1 MAIRETVRVTSSD
14 ELKDIIEKEYEAH
27 KTAAIIDLNF
37 IDVSNLTKL
46 RLPLLHKF
54 NGYLDI
60 SNWDVSNVVSMEG
73 LFALANFSTDLSKCD
88 VSNVECMNRMFNRL
102 KGRISG
108 LRNWNVSKVK
118 DMSYMFKNAEFVPDE
133 IADWDLSNVNDM
145 KGMFKGATFGG
156 DISNWDVCNVR
167 TMASMFED
175 CKGFLEENKLKSVEL
190 SKWNVSRVVDFSR
203 MFKNANSDFDVSKW
217 KIDSAVNFFDTGLD
231 CNEGFDFIKEQL
243 NQKKTIDLNE
253 TDELE
258 KLKGYVLIG

>member
-1 MAIRETVRVTSSD
+1 
-14 ELKDIIEKEYEAH
+14 
-27 KTAAIIDLNF
+27 
-37 IDVSNLTKL
+37 
-46 RLPLLHKF
+46 
-54 NGYLDI
+54 
-60 SNWDVSNVVSMEG
+60 
-73 LFALANFSTDLSKCD
+73 
-88 VSNVECMNRMFNRL
+88 
-102 KGRISG
+102 
-108 LRNWNVSKVK
+108 
-118 DMSYMFKNAEFVPDE
+118 
-133 IADWDLSNVNDM
+133 M

-156 DISNWDVCNVR
+156 DISNWNVCNVR

-175 CKGFLEENKLKSVEL
+175 YKGGLEENKLKSVEL